1 MQSQLEVFLEA
12 INKYFWDRLERNNV
26 ILELNCA
33 FQKTDV
39 FEPFTL
45 EYKMAEGERDDE
57 VDLLKKP
64 FAIDHEEGD
73 IISIIFADARQEHH
87 NAKIGEEIFY

>member
-12 INKYFWDRLERNNV
+12 INKYYWDRLERNNV

-39 FEPFTL
+39 FEPFSL
-45 EYKMAEGERDDE
+45 EYKLASGSSRDGEVE
-57 VDLLKKP
+57 LLQKP
-64 FAIDHEEGD
+64 YTIDHEEGD
-73 IISIIFADARQEHH
+73 IINIIFADAR
-87 NAKIGEEIFY
+87 